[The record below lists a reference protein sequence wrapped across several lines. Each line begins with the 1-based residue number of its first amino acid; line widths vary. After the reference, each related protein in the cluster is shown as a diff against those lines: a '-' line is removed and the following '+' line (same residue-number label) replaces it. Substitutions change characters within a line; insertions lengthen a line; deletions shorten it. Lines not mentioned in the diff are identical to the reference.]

1 MSIESIYSSYYDYVS
16 KITAESDL
24 SSFKSNEIYRGM
36 LEHVSFEQGVEYLKL
51 IRNTTPLT
59 EEVIV
64 NYCKEND
71 RIGNCIKYDY
81 GFINT
86 SPTNL
91 RYLFHSHLILKH
103 ISSLKLE
110 NLNIVEVGGGY
121 GGLCLAISQLG
132 KYYNVTINNYNIID
146 LPVITTLQRKYLES
160 HTLNFTINT
169 YNAFNYGEEITSNNN
184 TFLISNYCFSE
195 IDSERQSKYI
205 QILFPKIQ
213 HGFIAWNHIPVY
225 NFGFKYDVE
234 DEYPLTGQ
242 FNKYVYF

>member
-1 MSIESIYSSYYDYVS
+1 MSIESIYSRYYDYVT

-36 LEHVSFEQGVEYLKL
+36 LEHVSFEQGVEYLTL

-64 NYCKEND
+64 NFCKEND
-71 RIGNCIKYDY
+71 RIGNSIKYDY

-86 SPTNL
+86 SPSNL
-91 RYLFHSHLILKH
+91 RYIFNSHLILKH

-121 GGLCLAISQLG
+121 GGLCLAISQLS
-132 KYYNVTINNYNIID
+132 KYYDVTINKYNIID
-146 LPVITTLQRKYLES
+146 LPVIGTLQSKYLES
-160 HTLNFTINT
+160 HTLNFTVNT
-169 YNAFNYGEEITSNNN
+169 YSAFNYGEEIYSDNN

-195 IDSERQSKYI
+195 IDSKHQSKYI

-225 NFGFKYDVE
+225 NFGFTYDVE

>member
-1 MSIESIYSSYYDYVS
+1 MSIESIYASYYDYVN
-16 KITAESDL
+16 KITRESDL

-36 LEHVSFEQGVEYLKL
+36 LEHVSFEQGVEYLKH
-51 IRNTTPLT
+51 IRNTTLIT
-59 EEVIV
+59 DEAIIHF
-64 NYCKEND
+64 CKEND
-71 RIGNCIKYDY
+71 RIGSSIKYDY

-86 SPTNL
+86 SPSNL
-91 RYLFHSHLILKH
+91 RYIFHSHLILNH

-132 KYYNVTINNYNIID
+132 KYYDVKFNNYSIID
-146 LPVITTLQRKYLES
+146 LPVIGKLQSKYLEL
-160 HTLNFTINT
+160 HTLNFTVNT
-169 YNAFNYGEEITSNNN
+169 YSAFNYGEEITSNSN
-184 TFLISNYCFSE
+184 TFLVSNYCFSE
-195 IDSERQSKYI
+195 IASEHQSKYI
-205 QILFPKIQ
+205 KILFPKIQ
-213 HGFIAWNHIPVY
+213 HGFIAWNHIPLY

>member
-1 MSIESIYSSYYDYVS
+1 MSIESTYTSYYDYVS

-24 SSFKSNEIYRGM
+24 SSFKSNDAYRGT

-51 IRNTTPLT
+51 IRSSTPLKD
-59 EEVIV
+59 EAIV
-64 NYCKEND
+64 NFCKEND
-71 RIGNCIKYDY
+71 RIGNSIKYDY
-81 GFINT
+81 GFITT
-86 SPTNL
+86 SPSNL
-91 RYLFHSHLILKH
+91 RYLFHSHLILNH

-132 KYYNVTINNYNIID
+132 KYYDVVINNYNIID
-146 LPVITTLQRKYLES
+146 LPAIGTLQSKYLEL
-160 HTLNFTINT
+160 HTLNFIVNT
-169 YNAFNYGEEITSNNN
+169 YSAFNYGEEITSNNN

-195 IDSERQSKYI
+195 IASEHQLKYI
-205 QILFPKIQ
+205 NNLFPKIQ
-213 HGFIAWNHIPVY
+213 HGFFAWNHIPVY